1 MQEASLRS
9 NHIPSTAKE
18 PPVKTPLPKVLS
30 ALLLTIGLSLMATQ
44 SASARV
50 GSEFGHHVQSCAQ
63 GMGFDGT
70 HNPGMHSGYA
80 GWDPTHVC

>member
-1 MQEASLRS
+1 MTTS
-9 NHIPSTAKE
+9 
-18 PPVKTPLPKVLS
+18 LPKILS
-30 ALLLTIGLSLMATQ
+30 ILFLTVGLSLMTTP
-44 SASARV
+44 SASASA

-63 GMGFDGT
+63 VMGFDGT

>member
-1 MQEASLRS
+1 MTTS
-9 NHIPSTAKE
+9 
-18 PPVKTPLPKVLS
+18 LPKILS
-30 ALLLTIGLSLMATQ
+30 ILLLTVGLFLMTTPPAP
-44 SASARV
+44 ASA

-63 GMGFDGT
+63 VMGFDGT